1 MVKRVENEAAE
12 VAQNATAQSSLILSK
27 AQASATAIVE
37 KARSDGLNH
46 LYTEIGELRETGRV
60 EERVE
65 EEGIVGGGGREWGA
79 SVSILSYCWE

>member
-46 LYTEIGELRETGRV
+46 LYTEIGELRETWRV

-65 EEGIVGGGGREWGA
+65 EERIVGGGGREWGIER
-79 SVSILSYCWE
+79 SLC